1 MYLTFTILDL
11 MYAMSLVSRYK
22 ERNNWMHLS
31 VARRIIRCMKGTMDF
46 WVFYKNSEASL
57 KGYTYND
64 HAGDVNDK
72 KSTSGYV
79 FLMSER
85 VVFWCLKK

>member
-1 MYLTFTILDL
+1 
-11 MYAMSLVSRYK
+11 
-22 ERNNWMHLS
+22 
-31 VARRIIRCMKGTMDF
+31 MKGTMDF